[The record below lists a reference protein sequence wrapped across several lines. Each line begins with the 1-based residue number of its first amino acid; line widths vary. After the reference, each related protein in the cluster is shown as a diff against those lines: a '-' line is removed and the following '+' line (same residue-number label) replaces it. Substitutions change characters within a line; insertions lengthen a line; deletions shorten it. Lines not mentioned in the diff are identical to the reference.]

1 MLSKALFP
9 SLKRERGILMEMI
22 EVKLKQDPNDKKPN
36 NKKNGAKQPKEKEFF
51 ALVPPELH
59 VFGNLSLNL

>member
-1 MLSKALFP
+1 
-9 SLKRERGILMEMI
+9 MEMI